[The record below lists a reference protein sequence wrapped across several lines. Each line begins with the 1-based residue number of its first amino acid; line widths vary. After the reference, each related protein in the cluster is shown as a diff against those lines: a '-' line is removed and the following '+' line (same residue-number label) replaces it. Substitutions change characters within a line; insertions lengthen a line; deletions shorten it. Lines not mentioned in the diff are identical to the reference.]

1 MKHEKDNVIKITGGL
16 KISEKH
22 YESAVY
28 ETAICFARM
37 WGVMETLESIPNLG
51 FDTIKNLSLEM
62 AQGYI
67 VTGQTDL
74 TNYFIKK
81 STQIKKKY
89 I

>member
-1 MKHEKDNVIKITGGL
+1 MKYKKDNINKIAEL
-16 KISEKH
+16 SDKH
-22 YESAVY
+22 YEIAVY

-62 AQGYI
+62 AQDYI
-67 VTGQTDL
+67 ATGQTDL
-74 TNYFIKK
+74 TDYFVEKA
-81 STQIKKKY
+81 TQIKKEY

>member
-1 MKHEKDNVIKITGGL
+1 MKHEKDNVIKIIGGL

-22 YESAVY
+22 YEIAVY

-62 AQGYI
+62 AQDYI
-67 VTGQTDL
+67 ATDQTDL
-74 TNYFIKK
+74 TDYFVKK
-81 STQIKKKY
+81 SAQIKKKY